1 MQTFISGSKTN
12 SRGVAILI
20 KNNFEYKIHDIQR
33 DLDGNILILD
43 LNIASIS
50 VRLIN
55 IYAPNLDTPDFFQNL
70 SEIIEQNKQD
80 YLVICGDFNLVMNPN
95 LDSYNYVSIN
105 NPKSRNLALQILETY
120 NLTDVFR
127 YMHPDTKRYTWRWK
141 NPVKQAR
148 LDYFIYSIRLFTDI
162 VTSCKINLGYRS
174 DHSILELNVKINTFQ
189 WGKGLWKFN
198 CSLLKDET
206 YIEMI
211 NKAIKDIK
219 IEYAVPVYT
228 YEYLN
233 ADNDWDIQFT
243 IDDNLLLEMLLLK
256 I

>member
-1 MQTFISGSKTN
+1 M
-12 SRGVAILI
+12 
-20 KNNFEYKIHDIQR
+20 
-33 DLDGNILILD
+33 DGNLLILD

-70 SEIIEQNKQD
+70 AEFIDQNKQD

-127 YMHPDTKRYTWRWK
+127 YMHPDTKRYTWRRK
-141 NPVKQAR
+141 NPIKQAR
-148 LDYFIYSIRLFTDI
+148 LDYFIVSGCFTDI
-162 VTSCKINLGYRS
+162 VTSCKINPGYRS
-174 DHSILELNVKINTFQ
+174 DHSILELNVKINSFRR
-189 WGKGLWKFN
+189 GKGLWKFN
-198 CSLLKDET
+198 CSLLKNEN

-219 IEYAVPVYT
+219 VEYAVPVYT

-233 ADNDWDIQFT
+233 ADNDWDI
-243 IDDNLLLEMLLLK
+243 
-256 I
+256 